1 MKYNTEKLGHAPKLC
16 FLVCQNYRYEVEKSI
31 IEQGWEDVSFLVVRA
46 CCGRNTMSWQKIK
59 EILPSGVTKVVAIG
73 RDGFN
78 ELEEPPLDFPQ
89 ISRLS
94 LELCFSL
101 VAGNTFVSDLME
113 SRSYLITP
121 GWLEHWQSKIEELG
135 FPLESAGK
143 YFKEFANDLV
153 LLDTGIF
160 PDSILKLKELSIA
173 LELPFRRIRVGLDYT
188 KLLLNLEVHQWRYN
202 EKNLEN
208 IAKEK
213 KHTRAIAD
221 FELIIDQLTR
231 LSNFASERVIM
242 EHVESLFKMLFSP
255 TNFYYIK
262 IMNGNMDESQKLPI
276 DLLAAVQELKSS
288 YAWTPSEDGFIL
300 KIKRDQEL
308 LGIIILN
315 GFNFP
320 IYREEYLNLALSMI
334 SVIALVIKEERTRS
348 EVEAER
354 RKAKL
359 ILEESEAKLRAI
371 LDSALDGVIT
381 LDYRGLV
388 IDINPMAEL
397 IFGWRKDEILNT
409 PFLDILNPGEL
420 KSGFQK
426 DMEEYFQT
434 SQSTVL
440 NQRAEIFAVRRNGS
454 IFPLEIAI
462 IAIRKKDK
470 NFFTAFVRD
479 ISQRKQM
486 EDEIKQLAFYD
497 TLTELP
503 NRRLFLNR
511 LHQAKIVSK
520 RKGSHIAVIFMDLD
534 NFKSANDTYGHEA
547 GDSILIEASQ
557 RLRSCLRESDNIARF
572 GGDEFVVLITE
583 LSSDLESAIPQARM
597 VAKKIQNKLS
607 IAYLIHILDENGT
620 YRSVQ
625 HFCPGSIG
633 VSLCLADDISTVE
646 LLRLADS
653 AMYQAKQKGGN
664 QIQFA

>member
-1 MKYNTEKLGHAPKLC
+1 MKYNTEELGHAPKLC
-16 FLVCQNYRYEVEKSI
+16 FLVCQNYRYE
-31 IEQGWEDVSFLVVRA
+31 IEQSINEQAWEDVNFLVVRA

-59 EILPSGVTKVVAIG
+59 EILPIGVTKVVAIG
-73 RDGFN
+73 REGFN

-89 ISRLS
+89 ISRLP
-94 LELCFSL
+94 LEQCFSL

-143 YFKEFANDLV
+143 YFKEFADDLV

-160 PDSILKLKELSIA
+160 PDSILKLQELSIA
-173 LELPFRRIRVGLDYT
+173 LELPFRQIRVGLDYT
-188 KLLLNLEVHQWRYN
+188 KLLLNLEVHQWKYN
-202 EKNLEN
+202 EKKLEN

-262 IMNGNMDESQKLPI
+262 VLKGNMDESQKLPI

-308 LGIIILN
+308 LGIIILD

-320 IYREEYLNLALSMI
+320 INREEYLNLALSMI

-348 EVEAER
+348 EVETEY

-388 IDINPMAEL
+388 IDINPMAES

-440 NQRAEIFAVRRNGS
+440 NQRAEIIAVRQNGS

-511 LHQAKIVSK
+511 LHQAKIVNK
-520 RKGSHIAVIFMDLD
+520 RKGSHLAIIFLDLD

-583 LSSDLESAIPQARM
+583 LSSDLETAIPQARM
-597 VAKKIQNKLS
+597 VAEKIQSKLS
-607 IAYLIHILDENGT
+607 VAYPIHILDENGT

-625 HFCPGSIG
+625 HFCTGSIG
-633 VSLCLADDISTVE
+633 VSLCLADDISTEE
-646 LLRLADS
+646 LLKLADS